1 MFTALAR
8 VMYRRC
14 WWVVALSGVAL
25 LAVIAALT
33 RGGTL
38 TTGAIEGT
46 ESERTQ
52 RLVEGVA
59 GLSGDSVVAAVYGS
73 PQWGTGDLRFTE
85 ALRAVVDRLRA
96 NPDVQ
101 SVTSPLEGPPQLAMR
116 FFSGDGHHALVLVRV
131 KGDLLAAA
139 RAFPRLRDQ
148 LKDNPLEVSITGKP
162 AFLRDLDTLLERD
175 LVRAE
180 LVSFP
185 LALLV
190 LLLVFRTWVA
200 AALPVGV
207 GAMAVM
213 TGVAGVLLLSRVTNM
228 AQYTINVV
236 TLIGLGVAID
246 YSLFIVSR
254 FRDELR
260 GGAAVEEAL
269 VQALDTSGRAVAFS
283 GLAVAVGLSG
293 LLFYRGSYLS
303 AMGIAGA
310 LVVGSAVVYAL
321 TLLPAILAILGR
333 NIERGRVPLPP
344 FADRPGLWHSL
355 SIWVMRHP
363 WWVLAPV
370 LALLLVIGAPFL
382 RLRMAATDITALPP
396 TSEARRGAEELARFF
411 PREAANRI
419 VVAVEFP
426 SGDAFTPERVG
437 PLYDFSRQLAALPGV
452 VAVESLVD
460 LDPSLGRQA
469 YLQLAAMPRSFLPPD
484 FEIVERT
491 FLSGTV
497 TVLYVL
503 ANAPTTSP
511 QAEDLVRRIRAL
523 RSVAD
528 GRVWVGGQ
536 TANNIDAMDYIRTH
550 TPLALGFVMG
560 ISGLVLFL
568 LLGSVLLP
576 LKALAMN
583 LLSIAGSFGA
593 LVWIFQEGNLKALL
607 RFEPGPI
614 EPSLPILLFC
624 AVFGLSMDYEVL
636 LLSRIQEE
644 YRRSGD
650 NTHSVAEGL
659 ERTGGLITSAAA
671 IMVAVFSAFAL
682 ATVVVVKAMGLG
694 MAIAVAIDATLVRVL
709 IVPATMRLFGDFNWW
724 APGPV
729 MRFFAARRARP
740 PAH

>member
-1 MFTALAR
+1 MFIAIAR

-25 LAVIAALT
+25 LGVIAALQ

-46 ESERTQ
+46 ESARTQ
-52 RLVEGVA
+52 RLVEGMA

-73 PQWGTGDLRFTE
+73 PEFSTGDPRFTE
-85 ALRAVVDRLRA
+85 ALRAVVERVKA

-116 FFSGDGHHALVLVRV
+116 FFSSDGHHALVVVRL
-131 KGDLLAAA
+131 KGELRAAA
-139 RAFPRLRDQ
+139 HAFPRLREQ
-148 LKDNPLEVSITGKP
+148 LKGSPLQTSLTGKP
-162 AFLRDLDTLLERD
+162 AFLWDLDTLLERD

-260 GGAAVEEAL
+260 GGATVEEAL
-269 VQALDTSGRAVAFS
+269 VKAVDTAGRAVAFS

-310 LVVGSAVVYAL
+310 LVVASAVVYAL
-321 TLLPAILAILGR
+321 TLLPALLAILGR

-370 LALLLVIGAPFL
+370 LALLLAIGAPFL

-396 TSEARRGAEELARFF
+396 SSEARRGAEELSRFF

-437 PLYDFSRQLAALPGV
+437 ALYDFSRQLAALPGV

-460 LDPSLGRQA
+460 LDPSLTRQM
-469 YLQLAAMPRSFLPPD
+469 YLQLAALPRNFLPPD
-484 FEIVERT
+484 FEIAERT

-511 QAEDLVRRIRAL
+511 EAEELVRRIRAQ
-523 RSVAD
+523 RSVAE

-536 TANNIDAMDYIRTH
+536 TANNIDAMDYIRSH

-560 ISGLVLFL
+560 FSGLVLFL

-593 LVWIFQEGNLKALL
+593 LVWIFQEGHLRKLL

-644 YRRSGD
+644 YRRTGD

-671 IMVAVFSAFAL
+671 IMVAVFSAFVL

-724 APGPV
+724 APAPV
-729 MRFFAARRARP
+729 ARFFAARRAGP

>member
-8 VMYRRC
+8 LMYRRC
-14 WWVVALSGVAL
+14 WWVLAISGIALFG
-25 LAVIAALT
+25 VIAALA

-38 TTGAIEGT
+38 TTGEIEGT
-46 ESERTQ
+46 ESRRTQ
-52 RLVEGVA
+52 RLVEGMA
-59 GLSGDSVVAAVYGS
+59 GLSGDSVVAAIYGS
-73 PQWGTGDLRFTE
+73 PEWSTGDPRFIQ
-85 ALRAVVDRLRA
+85 ALSAVVERLKT

-101 SVTSPLEGPPQLAMR
+101 SVTSPLEGPPQLSMR
-116 FFSGDGHHALVLVRV
+116 FFSSDGHHALVVVRL
-131 KGDLLAAA
+131 KGDLRAAA
-139 RAFPRLRDQ
+139 RAFPKLREQ
-148 LKDNPLEVSITGKP
+148 LKQGPLQISVTGKP
-162 AFLRDLDTLLERD
+162 AFLSDLDALLERD

-180 LVSFP
+180 LVSLP

-213 TGVAGVLLLSRVTNM
+213 TGVAGVLSLSRVTQM

-260 GGAAVEEAL
+260 GGTTVEEAL
-269 VQALDTSGRAVAFS
+269 VRAVDTSGRAVAFS

-310 LVVGSAVVYAL
+310 IVVACAVVYAL
-321 TLLPAILAILGR
+321 TLLPALLAVLGQ
-333 NIERGRVPLPP
+333 NIERGRVPLPR
-344 FADRPGLWHSL
+344 FADRPGLWHSI
-355 SIWVMRHP
+355 STWVMRHP
-363 WWVLAPV
+363 WWVLAPT
-370 LALLLVIGAPFL
+370 LALLLLIGSPFF

-396 TSEARRGAEELARFF
+396 TSEARRGAEELARYF

-426 SGDAFTPERVG
+426 SGDPFTPERVG
-437 PLYDFSRQLAALPGV
+437 ALYDFSRQLAALPGV
-452 VAVESLVD
+452 VAVESVVD
-460 LDPSLGRQA
+460 LDPSLTREA
-469 YLQLAAMPRSFLPPD
+469 YLQLAAMPRNFLPPD
-484 FEIVERT
+484 FGIAERT
-491 FLSGTV
+491 FLSGSV

-503 ANAPTTSP
+503 ANVPTTSP
-511 QAEDLVRRIRAL
+511 KAEDLVRRIRAN
-523 RSVAD
+523 RTVAD

-536 TANNIDAMDYIRTH
+536 TANNIDAMEYIRAR

-560 ISGLVLFL
+560 TSGLVLFM

-593 LVWIFQEGNLKALL
+593 LVWIFQEGNLKDLL

-644 YRRSGD
+644 FRLSGD

-659 ERTGGLITSAAA
+659 ERTGGQITSAAA
-671 IMVAVFSAFAL
+671 IMVAVFAAFTL

-729 MRFFAARRARP
+729 ARFFAARRRRSQ
-740 PAH
+740 AH